1 MTFFEHLGD
10 LRRALFHAAL
20 AFVIALAVAFPLA
33 PRIYQLLTLPLEKIG
48 KAPSEFLRQ
57 IPEVTGGMQL
67 ALSTALWSALVLS
80 LPFMLMALAGF
91 VFPGLTKRER
101 RLVSATLVFAALLFV
116 AGVAMGAFLMLPP
129 SLRIMLWFSEWMG
142 PRVEFW
148 WATDYI
154 RFILLV
160 LAAFGLTFELPVAVM
175 LLGHLGVVTSAQ
187 LRDKRRHAIVFI
199 MILAAFVTPTTDPFS
214 LFILVAPLTLLY
226 EISIWTT
233 WAAERRRRGGESAPP
248 R

>member
-10 LRRALFHAAL
+10 LRRALVRAAL
-20 AFVIALAVAFPLA
+20 AFAIALAIAFPLA
-33 PRIYQLLTLPLEKIG
+33 PRIFKWLTIPLARIG
-48 KAPSEFLRQ
+48 KDPAVFLHQ

-67 ALSTALWSALVLS
+67 AMSTGLWSALVLA

-91 VFPGLTKRER
+91 VFPGLTKKER
-101 RLVSATLVFAALLFV
+101 RLVSATFVYAVLLFA
-116 AGVAMGAFLMLPP
+116 AGVAMGALLMLPP
-129 SLRIMLWFSEWMG
+129 SLRIMLWFGDWMG

-160 LAAFGLTFELPVAVM
+160 LAAFGLTFELPVVVM
-175 LLGHLGVVTSAQ
+175 LLGHFGIITSAQ
-187 LRDKRRHAIVFI
+187 LRAKRRHAIVFI

-214 LFILVAPLTLLY
+214 LFILAAPLTLLY

-233 WAAERRRRGGESAPP
+233 WLSERKSAASA
-248 R
+248 